1 MKSESQEAVKLAAD
15 FGKGQTDKDWMQ
27 VLDEI
32 SSKLVTCGTGTL
44 ESFAIRLYPK
54 PNGKH
59 GAELIASVPDI
70 PAAVLRLANS
80 AWHWCGGERDANRAK
95 LVVAASREEFAR
107 SAFSSLLWRIGA
119 DAAGILGVAPRADE
133 LRKQLLSTN
142 WSDADH
148 FARSNGT
155 QLLLEDG
162 GGGSFFDWCEQLDQ
176 DREQYAHYQRTAYL
190 GASPPITSA
199 ELGVG
204 LALTW
209 IDEAMQSPAS
219 AAGLIADA
227 AQVLYDAGFLAGYE
241 GRLGVEEEDA
251 TSFAKRGAN
260 AAHRENRQAKQL
272 VIATYRSGT
281 YRSKDRAAEEMAGK
295 LVPYSVRTVRGWLT
309 KA

>member
-1 MKSESQEAVKLAAD
+1 MKSETQEAVRLAAG
-15 FGKGQTDKDWMQ
+15 FGAGPIDEDWVQ

-32 SSKLVTCGTGTL
+32 STKLVTAGTGTL
-44 ESFAIRLYPK
+44 ESFAIRHLPK
-54 PNGKH
+54 PNGRD
-59 GAELIASVPDI
+59 ATELISAGPDI
-70 PAAVLRLANS
+70 PAPVLRLANS
-80 AWHWCGGERDANRAK
+80 AWQWCDGVRDANRAR
-95 LVVAASREEFAR
+95 LVISASREEFAR
-107 SAFSSLLWRIGA
+107 AAFNSLLWRIGA
-119 DAAGILGVAPRADE
+119 GAAGFLGVKNRADE
-133 LRKQLLSTN
+133 IRERLLSLN
-142 WSDADH
+142 WADADH
-148 FARSNGT
+148 FARENGT

-162 GGGSFFDWCEQLDQ
+162 GGGSFFEWCEQLDSEH
-176 DREQYAHYQRTAYL
+176 EQYVHRQRTAYL

-209 IDEAMQSPAS
+209 IDQAMQSPAS